1 MSSSSLEDVLL
12 RLLLPDSTVILQ
24 ATNDLKNLLRD
35 PGINLALCHC
45 LASSPNAQVRQY
57 AAVLL
62 RRKMVKAKNWK
73 KLPLQIKQGLKQ
85 AILESY
91 IKEPEKTV
99 RSSIAQLIAS
109 LAKYELPTGAWPEL
123 LMMLNQFVQ
132 STDVNE
138 KESGLIVLSAIT
150 STVGPLLKPLLKSLL
165 SMLSKTLQDTS
176 SKNIP
181 FHTIKCLTNLV
192 QCIGTEEM
200 NIFQSMIPSV
210 MTVMKKLASTD
221 EELACEAMEI
231 FDELVESE
239 VAIIV
244 PHIKP
249 LIGLCLE
256 IAANQSFE
264 DNIRVKAMS
273 IISWLTRLKK
283 KTIVKHKLVPAILEV
298 LFPIMCQP
306 FESED
311 DEDSD
316 DETEENQSPSLLAA
330 QVIDMMA
337 LHLPPEKFI
346 QPLMHHVEP
355 ALNSNNPYHKKAA
368 YLALAVIAEGCSEY
382 IRNRCLQYYLEVI
395 CQGISESNTVVR
407 NAALY
412 CLGQYAEFLQ
422 PEISQFAPNL
432 LPVLCEYLSQ
442 TCQLLQQ
449 GEKDPPSLSKTFY
462 ALESFCENLGGA
474 LLPYLP
480 VLMEKLM
487 TFLTNTKSVNAQELA
502 ISAIGAVASA
512 AKESIVPYFIPIIGK
527 LKCYITEK
535 QPDSHMTLQ
544 IQALDTLGILVRTVG
559 VDTSMPIANDCMR
572 LGLELLSKTDD
583 PDLRKCIYGLFAS
596 LSTVLKAEMT
606 QYLPSIME
614 YMLNSIQSTEGLLP
628 QYAQEEEDMGF
639 TIFEDLDDSADEEEI
654 SLDDSLDDQ
663 DEEEEEI
670 TGYSVENSYLEEK
683 EDCCTALKEIAENVR
698 TGFIPY
704 LDKCF
709 EEVKKLLENPG
720 PEVRRCAVSALGQ
733 FCITL
738 CEVSQEIDSLE
749 HRAALEKALLSFL
762 PKLFATARED
772 TERQVVLSCFDTL
785 SEMLEKIKG
794 VVLNTSPMILEMIT
808 TLIKDAFKHKLACQD
823 EDDEYDELEDN
834 EKAEYDGMLEEYAA
848 DIIPI
853 LAKIVPSP
861 QFNACF
867 AGLLGF
873 LLPSTKKTRSV
884 SDKSFAIGTFAEVV
898 HSMQP
903 ETSRPFFTRLLPVF
917 LGGMKDDHEEVRSNA
932 VFGLGVLVENAADIA
947 FPHYPEL
954 LQALSNMFSRE
965 DNPRARDNLCS
976 TVARLIMANANGVP
990 MNQVFPV
997 YLQCLP
1003 LQEDLEE
1010 NFTVYKCLL
1019 HLYNLRHQELF
1030 QNLPQILKTISVAL
1044 TTQKINEETKAVIVQ
1059 LIKGVHSEYPNDFGT
1074 VLESLSPENAQA
1086 LRSAVTA

>member
-1 MSSSSLEDVLL
+1 MEDVLL
-12 RLLLPDSTVILQ
+12 RLLVPDSTIILQ
-24 ATNDLKNLLRD
+24 ATNDLKNILKD
-35 PGINLALCHC
+35 PGINVALCHC
-45 LASSPNAQVRQY
+45 LASCPNIQVRQY

-62 RRKMVKAKNWK
+62 RRKMAKAKNWK
-73 KLPLQIKQGLKQ
+73 KLPLQMKQGLKQ
-85 AILESY
+85 AVLEAY
-91 IKEPEKTV
+91 IKEPEKVV
-99 RSSIAQLIAS
+99 RASIAQLIAS
-109 LAKYELPTGAWPEL
+109 LAKYELPGGTWPEL

-132 STDVNE
+132 STNINE
-138 KESGLIVLSAIT
+138 KENGLIVLSAVT
-150 STVGPLLKPLLKSLL
+150 SVVGSVLKPHLKSLL
-165 SMLSKTLQDTS
+165 SMLSKSLQDSS

-181 FHTIKCLTNLV
+181 FYTIKCLTHLV
-192 QCIGTEEM
+192 RCIGTEEM
-200 NIFQSMIPSV
+200 NIFQTMIPFV
-210 MTVMKKLASTD
+210 MAVIKKLASTD

-283 KTIVKHKLVPAILEV
+283 KTILKHKLVPLILEV

-306 FESED
+306 SENED
-311 DEDSD
+311 DNDSD
-316 DETEENQSPSLLAA
+316 DECDENQSPSLLAA
-330 QVIDMMA
+330 QVIDVMA
-337 LHLPPEKFI
+337 LHLPPEKLI

-355 ALNSNNPYHKKAA
+355 ALTSNNPYHKKAA

-382 IRNRCLQYYLEVI
+382 IRNRCLQSYLEVI
-395 CQGISESNTVVR
+395 CQGISEPNTIVR

-422 PEISQFAPNL
+422 PEISEFAPNL

-442 TCQLLQQ
+442 TCQVLQQ

-462 ALESFCENLGGA
+462 ALESFCENLEGA

-487 TFLTNTKSVNAQELA
+487 TFLTSTKSVNAQELA

-535 QPDSHMTLQ
+535 QSDSNMTLQ

-559 VDTSMPIANDCMR
+559 VDTSMPIAHDCMR
-572 LGLELLSKTDD
+572 LGLELLLKTDD

-596 LSTVLKAEMT
+596 LSTVLKEEMT
-606 QYLPSIME
+606 QYLPTIVE
-614 YMLNSIQSTEGLLP
+614 YMLNSMQSTEGVLP
-628 QYAQEEEDMGF
+628 QYAQEEEDIGF
-639 TIFEDLDDSADEEEI
+639 TIFEDLEDSEDEEEI
-654 SLDDSLDDQ
+654 SLDDSTDDQ
-663 DEEEEEI
+663 DDEDDEEI

-683 EDCCTALKEIAENVR
+683 EDCCIALKEIAENVR
-698 TGFIPY
+698 IGFIPY
-704 LDKCF
+704 LDRCF

-720 PEVRRCAVSALGQ
+720 LEVRRSAVSALGQ

-738 CEVSQEIDSLE
+738 CEISQELDSLE
-749 HRAALEKALLSFL
+749 YRAALEKALLSFL

-772 TERQVVLSCFDTL
+772 TERQVVLACFDTL
-785 SEMLEKIKG
+785 SEMLEKIK
-794 VVLNTSPMILEMIT
+794 VCMLNSNPMLLEMIT

-834 EKAEYDGMLEEYAA
+834 GKAEYDGMLEEYAA

-853 LAKIVPSP
+853 LAKIVPSH
-861 QFNACF
+861 QFSACF
-867 AGLLGF
+867 AGLLVF
-873 LLPSTKKTRSV
+873 LLPNTKKTCSV
-884 SDKSFAIGTFAEVV
+884 SDKSFAIGTLAEVV
-898 HSMQP
+898 HSMQL
-903 ETSRPFFTRLLPVF
+903 EASRPFFTRLLPVF

-932 VFGLGVLVENAADIA
+932 VYGLGVLVENAADIS

-954 LQALSNMFSRE
+954 LQALSNMFSQE
-965 DNPRARDNLCS
+965 DNARARDNLCS
-976 TVARLIMANANGVP
+976 TVARLIMTNANGVP
-990 MNQVFPV
+990 LNQVFPV

-1019 HLYNLRHQELF
+1019 HLYNIRHQELF

-1044 TTQKINEETKAVIVQ
+1044 TTQKIDDETKAVIGQ
-1059 LIKGVHSEYPNDFGT
+1059 LIRGVHSEYPNDFGT

-1086 LRSAVTA
+1086 LRSAVTT